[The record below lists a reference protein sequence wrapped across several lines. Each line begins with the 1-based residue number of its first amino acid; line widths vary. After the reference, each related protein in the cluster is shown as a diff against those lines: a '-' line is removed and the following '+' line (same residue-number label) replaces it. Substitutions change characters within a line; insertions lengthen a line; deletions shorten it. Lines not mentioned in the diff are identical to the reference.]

1 MTAATATSDPRPQL
15 TPLWVGVYLLLL
27 LAIAALAVWLF
38 LRQPPV
44 EYRDIPAA
52 MSAED
57 RARLEAE
64 QQNLQDKEQRIARL
78 NEEIARDI
86 CPPGT
91 VKDAS
96 AAPSGGPGAVRQRG
110 NGAASGP
117 AVTPPAGA
125 ADAPSQTTPETTPPA
140 AAPSQNGEVKPLTT
154 AGLRDSLRVAT
165 AFIFTEV
172 AGDKDAL
179 STGTGFFI
187 APNLLMTNRHVV
199 EKAVNKTVYVTS
211 KSMGGA
217 AQGEVLAM
225 SRKDDKGIADFAL
238 VRVDGVNITAPLR
251 LTASYDALQPVVAAG
266 YPGFV
271 TLTDISMRQM
281 FEKGDFSA
289 APSLVMNQGSI
300 QALQPISASDEWIV
314 HSTDI
319 SQGNSGGPLVD
330 RCGRVI
336 GINTFIRIDS
346 ENAGRVSYALS
357 AKGIAGFIQSYGV
370 TPSLDRAVCAD

>member
-1 MTAATATSDPRPQL
+1 MTAATATSDSRPQL
-15 TPLWVGVYLLLL
+15 TPVWIAVYLLLL
-27 LAIAALAVWLF
+27 LAIAGLAVWLF

-44 EYRDIPAA
+44 EYRDISGSV
-52 MSAED
+52 SAED
-57 RARLEAE
+57 QARLEAE
-64 QQNLQDKEQRIARL
+64 QQNLQDKEQRVARL
-78 NEEIARDI
+78 NEELAQDI

-96 AAPSGGPGAVRQRG
+96 AAPPQGPGSVRQRG
-110 NGAASGP
+110 NGATANP
-117 AVTPPAGA
+117 AT
-125 ADAPSQTTPETTPPA
+125 APSAAESPAPLPTAPQTD
-140 AAPSQNGEVKPLTT
+140 NGDLKPLTT
-154 AGLRDSLRVAT
+154 AGLRDGLRAAT

-172 AGDKDAL
+172 AGNKDAL

-187 APNLLMTNRHVV
+187 SPNLLMTNRHVV

-211 KSMGGA
+211 KSMGRA

-281 FEKGDFSA
+281 FEKGDFSK

-336 GINTFIRIDS
+336 GINTFIRVDS

-357 AKGIAGFIQSYGV
+357 AKGIAGFIKSYGV
-370 TPSLDRAVCAD
+370 TPALDRAVCAD

>member
-15 TPLWVGVYLLLL
+15 TPVWIAVYLLLL
-27 LAIAALAVWLF
+27 LAIAGLAVWLF
-38 LRQPPV
+38 LREAPV
-44 EYRDIPAA
+44 EYRDIPIG

-57 RARLEAE
+57 QARLEAE
-64 QQNLQDKEQRIARL
+64 QQNLQDKEQLVARL
-78 NEEIARDI
+78 NEEIAQDI
-86 CPPGT
+86 CPPGM

-110 NGAASGP
+110 NGAPGAP
-117 AVTPPAGA
+117 AVSPPAVGTPP
-125 ADAPSQTTPETTPPA
+125 PPET
-140 AAPSQNGEVKPLTT
+140 APQTRSGELKPLTT
-154 AGLRDSLRVAT
+154 AGLRDGLRAAT

-172 AGDKDAL
+172 AGDRDAL

-199 EKAVNKTVYVTS
+199 EKAVNRTVYVTS

-225 SRKDDKGIADFAL
+225 SRKEDKGIADFAL

-251 LTASYDALQPVVAAG
+251 LTASYDALQSVVAAG

-336 GINTFIRIDS
+336 GINTFIRVDS

-357 AKGIAGFIQSYGV
+357 AKGIAGFIKSYGV
-370 TPSLDRAVCAD
+370 APTLDRAVCAD